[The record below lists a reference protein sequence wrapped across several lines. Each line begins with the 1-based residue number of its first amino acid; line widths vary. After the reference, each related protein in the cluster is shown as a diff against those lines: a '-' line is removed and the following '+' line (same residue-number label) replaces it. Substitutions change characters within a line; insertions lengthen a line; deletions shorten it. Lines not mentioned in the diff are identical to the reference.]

1 MELKLKRLRKL
12 AGFKT
17 QSDMAKALG
26 IPARRYESWE
36 REEAM
41 MSLEQAYMVTEVLGC
56 TLDELV
62 GREPSISY
70 SDPMQ
75 AELNSCYTKMNES
88 GRTLLAEAAKSIAA
102 DPARRIVKDGAQ
114 HLDDTEA
121 IGA

>member
-1 MELKLKRLRKL
+1 
-12 AGFKT
+12 
-17 QSDMAKALG
+17 
-26 IPARRYESWE
+26 
-36 REEAM
+36 M

-62 GREPSISY
+62 GRKPSVSY

-75 AELNSCYTKMNES
+75 AELNHCYAKMNES

-114 HLDDTEA
+114 HLDDTGVVA
-121 IGA
+121 